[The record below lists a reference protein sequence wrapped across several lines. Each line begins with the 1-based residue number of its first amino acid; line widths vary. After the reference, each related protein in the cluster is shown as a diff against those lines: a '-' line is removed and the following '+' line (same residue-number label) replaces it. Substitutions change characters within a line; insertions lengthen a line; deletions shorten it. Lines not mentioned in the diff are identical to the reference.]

1 MYRWV
6 PCKEINWRRRNSEVG
21 KTSIYWETKSLWR
34 CFSWRNATL
43 YHTWINRKYS
53 TYFFSF
59 DKKYSFFLCLYKGI
73 SFSEPIVGSRS
84 SQSLDD
90 ITLDED
96 TDSEKQLQDFLEA
109 EETVCI
115 NCTVDIYIQYTN
127 VCIFA
132 IQISTSKTPITLGF
146 CQGFPQP
153 VSANLT
159 LYIYI
164 YKYCTCT
171 WLVYFIGYYWW
182 KFGESVEGCTWR
194 QTRWKPC

>member
-1 MYRWV
+1 MNLFIVNIDFEDFTKAMKSLCRIFFLFNKSAMYRWV

-115 NCTVDIYIQYTN
+115 NIYIQYTN

-146 CQGFPQP
+146 S
-153 VSANLT
+153 SA
-159 LYIYI
+159 
-164 YKYCTCT
+164 C
-171 WLVYFIGYYWW
+171 F
-182 KFGESVEGCTWR
+182 S
-194 QTRWKPC
+194 